1 MANIASAIKRNRQ
14 NAKRRA
20 HNRHYRST
28 MRTEIKKFH
37 SAIEA
42 GDKEAATTA
51 LASAVKRIDSNGSK
65 GVLHKATAS
74 RKISRLQLAYNR
86 AFAQ

>member
-28 MRTEIKKFH
+28 MRTQIKKVRE
-37 SAIEA
+37 AIDA
-42 GDKEAATTA
+42 GDKDAAQA
-51 LASAVKRIDSNGSK
+51 LLPSTVGMIQRVAQKGIIHKRNAARR
-65 GVLHKATAS
+65 V
-74 RKISRLQLAYNR
+74 SRLNKAILEIK
-86 AFAQ
+86 

>member
-28 MRTEIKKFH
+28 MRSQIKNLR
-37 SAIEA
+37 
-42 GDKEAATTA
+42 TA
-51 LASAVKRIDSNGSK
+51 IDSGDAAAAKDLLPLAVASIQKVAQK
-65 GVLHKATAS
+65 GIIHKKNAA
-74 RKISRLQLAYNR
+74 RRVSRLSKAVNAL
-86 AFAQ
+86 

>member
-28 MRTEIKKFH
+28 MRTQIKRVRA
-37 SAIEA
+37 AIEA
-42 GDKEAATTA
+42 GDKAAAQA
-51 LASAVKRIDSNGSK
+51 LLPGTVAINQRVAQKGIIHKRNAARRG
-65 GVLHKATAS
+65 
-74 RKISRLQLAYNR
+74 SRLNKAIQAIG
-86 AFAQ
+86 

>member
-28 MRTEIKKFH
+28 MRTQIKKVRE
-37 SAIEA
+37 AIDA
-42 GDKEAATTA
+42 GDKDAAQA
-51 LASAVKRIDSNGSK
+51 LLPSTVGIIQRVAQKGIIHKRNAARR
-65 GVLHKATAS
+65 V
-74 RKISRLQLAYNR
+74 SRLNKAILEIK
-86 AFAQ
+86 

>member
-28 MRTEIKKFH
+28 MRTEIKKVRA
-37 SAIEA
+37 AIEA
-42 GDKEAATTA
+42 GDKDAAQAHLPATVA
-51 LASAVKRIDSNGSK
+51 IIQRVAQKGIIHKRNAARR
-65 GVLHKATAS
+65 V
-74 RKISRLQLAYNR
+74 SRLNKAILEID
-86 AFAQ
+86 